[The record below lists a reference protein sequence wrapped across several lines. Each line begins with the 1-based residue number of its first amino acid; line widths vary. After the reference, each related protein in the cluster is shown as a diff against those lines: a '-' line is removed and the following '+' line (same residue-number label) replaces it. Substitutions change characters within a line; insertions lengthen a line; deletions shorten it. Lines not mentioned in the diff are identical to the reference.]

1 MPLEFLLLIGV
12 ALLVAGMI
20 GLFIYLLRTK
30 QNDTRIE
37 AELRRQLVQTEAE
50 VLDLRNSTLCLS
62 KDLAQR
68 TAECAAKTTLLEQ
81 QDAFYKQQLADAKSA
96 SERALAE
103 LRTTFKALSADAL
116 KEQAPTFLQLATATF
131 AKVQEGAKGDLT
143 QRQEAIQA
151 MLTPF
156 KEQLEAYRQQL
167 QQAERN
173 HAEAQATLKKEIEG
187 LTENNR
193 ILAEETARFRT
204 VMKSSQARGKWG
216 ETTLRNV
223 VEAANMSVHCDFIEQ
238 AVEGESKPDMLIKLP
253 GDRTIV
259 VDAKTPELDYL
270 THLDSADEIT
280 RSALLAE
287 YVQKLRQTIVALARR
302 EYTRQFANTLDYVIL
317 FLPAES
323 LFSTALE
330 GDPELVIWAAKNHHI
345 MLATPAS
352 LLAMLG
358 AVRVTW
364 SNYKQAENAK
374 RIADEAQELY
384 TRIQTFLNHFA
395 KIRKGLADAS
405 EAYNKAIASYESR
418 IRPSGEKLV
427 KLGIADQQPLTEIQ
441 ELTQP
446 LRTTEEEQNERDQGV
461 QGLRG

>member
-1 MPLEFLLLIGV
+1 MPAEFLFLLVI
-12 ALLVAGMI
+12 ALLAAGI
-20 GLFIYLLRTK
+20 IVLLYLLRSK
-30 QNDTRIE
+30 QGDTRIE
-37 AELRRQLVQTEAE
+37 TELRRQLTQAEADL
-50 VLDLRNSTLCLS
+50 LDLRNSSLS
-62 KDLAQR
+62 LSNELAQR
-68 TAECAAKTTLLEQ
+68 TAECTAKTALLEQ
-81 QDAFYKQQLADAKSA
+81 QDAFYKQQLAEAKNA
-96 SERALAE
+96 TERALAD

-116 KEQAPTFLQLATATF
+116 KEHAPIFLQLANATF

-238 AVEGESKPDMLIKLP
+238 ALEGESKPDMLIKLP

-270 THLDSADEIT
+270 TRLDSADEVT

-287 YVQKLRQTIVALARR
+287 YVQKLRQTIVALSRR
-302 EYTRQFANTLDYVIL
+302 DYTRQFANTLDYVIL

-330 GDPELVIWAAKNHHI
+330 GDPDLVIWAAQNHHI

-384 TRIQTFLNHFA
+384 VRIQTFLSHFA

-405 EAYNKAIASYESR
+405 DAYNKAIASYESR

-427 KLGIADQQPLTEIQ
+427 KLGIADQQSITEIP

-446 LRTTEEEQNERDQGV
+446 LRTTDAEQSERG
-461 QGLRG
+461 